1 MTGGRSVAGNANYA
15 RTPGARVGARYRQ
28 RQPVEVSK
36 ILLRSYG
43 KGRRTPMDPTAFAGL
58 MMRRLGGGPART
70 SSLIRKAVS

>member
-1 MTGGRSVAGNANYA
+1 
-15 RTPGARVGARYRQ
+15 
-28 RQPVEVSK
+28 VSK